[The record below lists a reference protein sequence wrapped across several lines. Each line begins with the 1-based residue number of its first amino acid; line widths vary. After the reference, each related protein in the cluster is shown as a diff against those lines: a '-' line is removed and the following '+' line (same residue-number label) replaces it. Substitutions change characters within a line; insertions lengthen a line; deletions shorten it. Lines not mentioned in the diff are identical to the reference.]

1 MIGKHK
7 FEPTEETIRL
17 EIGDRLKVTLKGT
30 TKSLLIKVTTITN
43 YGRWTDG
50 DRRNLIIGKI
60 DDVTGHSIVVVDNV
74 SGQVVHYLP
83 NAIHTYNVH
92 DITHNDTS
100 IVYEDETLY
109 PSRVKISRKQVLV
122 PVKVGDELTKPNRS
136 GVYTVVYVNDTV
148 SNIVVERDID
158 KKIEVINFKDTVALE
173 AFGLKWRS

>member
-7 FEPTEETIRL
+7 FESFEETVRL

-30 TKSLLIKVTTITN
+30 TKSLLIKVIAITN
-43 YGRWTDG
+43 YGRWTDT

-60 DDVTGHSIVVVDNV
+60 DDVTGHSVVYIDNV
-74 SGQVVHYLP
+74 SGQVSHYLP
-83 NAIHTYNVH
+83 TAIHTYNVH
-92 DITHNDTS
+92 EISYNDTP
-100 IVYEDETLY
+100 IAYEDETLY

-136 GVYTVVYVNDTV
+136 GTYNVVYVNDTV

>member
-1 MIGKHK
+1 MIGKNK
-7 FEPTEETIRL
+7 FESAEETVRL

-30 TKSLLIKVTTITN
+30 TKSLLIKIIAITN

-50 DRRNLIIGKI
+50 DRMNIIVGKI
-60 DDVTGHSIVVVDNV
+60 DDVTGHSVVYVDNV

-83 NAIHTYNVH
+83 SAIHTYDVRG
-92 DITHNDTS
+92 ISYNDTS
-100 IVYEDETLY
+100 IEYEAETLY
-109 PSRVKISRKQVLV
+109 PTRVKIARKQVLA

-136 GVYTVVYVNDTV
+136 GTYTVVYVNDTV